1 MFCFGG
7 CTFGKIWW
15 GFHGANQSTYGCF
28 CPVLMA
34 IFLIGMMGSGK
45 STVGKILADEMGLP
59 FVDLDSFIE
68 NKENKTITEIFNQN
82 GESYFRKLESEA
94 LAKSNSKKAVIACG
108 GGIILSKSNRKLLQ
122 SGKVVYLKATIL
134 TLAKRLERAKNRPLL
149 DKTDIEKQ
157 LQSIWDERRNSYETT
172 AQIIINVEPYTPK
185 QITKLIKEK
194 L

>member
-1 MFCFGG
+1 
-7 CTFGKIWW
+7 
-15 GFHGANQSTYGCF
+15 
-28 CPVLMA
+28 MA

>member
-1 MFCFGG
+1 
-7 CTFGKIWW
+7 
-15 GFHGANQSTYGCF
+15 
-28 CPVLMA
+28 MA

-108 GGIILSKSNRKLLQ
+108 GGTILSKSNRKLLQ
-122 SGKVVYLKATIL
+122 SGKVVYLKATIS